1 LSVIDRYDP
10 WCHIKTVYR
19 ERVSEIMELTDRP
32 RTLHTLTDWVMTH
45 NTGSYNDLTK
55 ALINLNAATVL
66 HWRTGGDCS
75 RLSVLVASA
84 VMPEATVQNIHRLR
98 RTLSSI
104 QKYLTE
110 AECILEGAL
119 ADRLHNTF
127 VERCLSC
134 ISELNRQNLKVV
146 SDLKYATNTRRES
159 KKRRREEARL
169 SALGSGTAETLQD
182 ASSDDD

>member
-1 LSVIDRYDP
+1 M
-10 WCHIKTVYR
+10 
-19 ERVSEIMELTDRP
+19 SETMEPADRP
-32 RTLHTLTDWVMTH
+32 RVLHTLTEWVMAY

-55 ALINLNAATVL
+55 VLINLSAETVL
-66 HWRTGGDCS
+66 QWRTGGDSS
-75 RLSVLVASA
+75 RLSILVAA
-84 VMPEATVQNIHRLR
+84 VTMPEATVANISKLR
-98 RTLSSI
+98 KTLGSI

-146 SDLKYATNTRRES
+146 SDLKYATNTRREC

-169 SALGSGTAETLQD
+169 NALGGGTAATLQEC
-182 ASSDDD
+182 SSDDD